1 MDKPESRIK
10 KATTHVTQNEGLLFE
25 VSRAGRAGY
34 SIPTLDVPEH
44 TATRLTAVSICSGLT
59 PE

>member
-34 SIPTLDVPEH
+34 SIPALDVPER
-44 TATRLTAVSICSGLT
+44 A
-59 PE
+59 PEELIANNPYQRR